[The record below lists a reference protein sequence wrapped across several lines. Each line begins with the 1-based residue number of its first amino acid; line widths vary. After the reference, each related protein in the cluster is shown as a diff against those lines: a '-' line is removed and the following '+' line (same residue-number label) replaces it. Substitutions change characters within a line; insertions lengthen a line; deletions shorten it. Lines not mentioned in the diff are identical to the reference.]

1 MLWFPS
7 FKLGMIACSALK
19 IDCETDQNVEVTCIT
34 PEPLRKPKNY
44 TKFDVV
50 LNVLDQLYF

>member
-1 MLWFPS
+1 MVD
-7 FKLGMIACSALK
+7 CSAMRG
-19 IDCETDQNVEVTCIT
+19 DCVTDQNVEATCTT

-50 LNVLDQLYF
+50 LNVLDQLYFQKMYVSCKI